1 MLARTTRR
9 RNPAKQ
15 RDRRRLAK
23 RPAVSTIPGMERVRN
38 STSLDRRQVLG
49 ALAGGAAALL
59 APASIA
65 AAPLTRTIPSSG
77 EALPLVGLGTWITFN
92 VGKDPVARDA
102 CTEVMRAFF

>member
-1 MLARTTRR
+1 MLARTTGR
-9 RNPAKQ
+9 RNSAKR

-23 RPAVSTIPGMERVRN
+23 RPAVSTIPAMERVRN

-59 APASIA
+59 APSSIA
-65 AAPLTRTIPSSG
+65 ATAPLTRTIPSSG

-92 VGKDPVARDA
+92 VGNDPIARDSCA
-102 CTEVMRAFF
+102 EV